1 MYFEISKG
9 KAIFVGDKERREK
22 LNQQQYIEY
31 WYLPPDGFIKQLCVF
46 KTIFFIFQYQD
57 TNI

>member
-31 WYLPPDGFIKQLCVF
+31 
-46 KTIFFIFQYQD
+46 
-57 TNI
+57 